1 MEQLT
6 KINFQNIQAAHT
18 TQYQKNKNPIKKCE
32 KDLHKDFSKEDIQM
46 ANKHMKRCSTS
57 FNIREMQIKTTM
69 TYCLML
75 VRMAIIKK
83 STHNKC
89 WRGFGE
95 KGTLLYYWWDVNW
108 YNHYKTQYRGFLNS

>member
-1 MEQLT
+1 MQLSIKT
-6 KINFQNIQAAHT
+6 N
-18 TQYQKNKNPIKKCE
+18 NPIKKWAE
-32 KDLHKDFSKEDIQM
+32 GIERHVSQEDKQM
-46 ANKHMKRCSTS
+46 SQKHMKRCSTLLTV
-57 FNIREMQIKTTM
+57 REMQITTTM